1 MELTKGANTA
11 LPAGPVTITVAWSN
25 LSSSIEDV
33 DVSAFLLTGTGKV
46 TGDEGMIFY
55 GQTKSA
61 DGAVDIPIL
70 SRNGQ
75 TVLTVDPAKL
85 TAGLVKVA
93 ITATLTAQSTRPFSD
108 VGALTLTVASGG
120 NTVATFAL
128 DTKGASEAAMTLG
141 EVYERN
147 GAWKFRAVGQGFNGG
162 LQPLAEN
169 FGVSIA
175 APEPA
180 APPPPTP
187 ATPPKPAT
195 SAPPPPR
202 PAAPP
207 PSTVNLSKVS
217 LSKASPTISLE
228 KKGGTLGE
236 ITVNLNWNQGG
247 EEPKKKGFLGGL
259 LKPKGIDL
267 DLCCLFELADGQ
279 RFGIQALGNNFGQF
293 EQSPWIELAGDD
305 RTGAVTDGEW
315 MRINGGKWDQIKRV
329 LIYAMIYEGVPNWSS
344 TDGVVTLYAPGNPDV
359 EVRMEGTSN
368 ERICA
373 VAMLEND
380 RGNLKITRENLYFK
394 GAQDMDKHFRFDLQW
409 TAGRK

>member
-11 LPAGPVTITVAWSN
+11 LPAGPITVTVRWSG
-25 LSSSIEDV
+25 LSQAIQDV
-33 DVSAFLLTGTGKV
+33 DVSAFLLTESGKV

-61 DGAVDIPIL
+61 DGAVEIPIL

-75 TVLTVDPAKL
+75 TVLTVDPARL
-85 TAGLVKVA
+85 SAGLNKVA
-93 ITATLTAQSTRPFSD
+93 ITATLTAASVRPFSD
-108 VGALTLTVASGG
+108 VGDLSLAVSSGG
-120 NTVATFAL
+120 SDVATFKL
-128 DTKGASEAAMTLG
+128 ETKGAGEAAMILG

-162 LQPLAEN
+162 LQPLAES

-180 APPPPTP
+180 PKAAPTPPPAAKAPPPPAAP
-187 ATPPKPAT
+187 PEPPKPA
-195 SAPPPPR
+195 
-202 PAAPP
+202 
-207 PSTVNLSKVS
+207 VNLSKVS

-236 ITVNLNWNQGG
+236 ITVNLNWNQSSA
-247 EEPKKKGFLGGL
+247 KKSGFLGGL
-259 LKPKGIDL
+259 VKPKGIDL

-279 RFGIQALGNNFGQF
+279 RFGVQALGNNFGNY
-293 EQSPWIELAGDD
+293 QSAPYIELAGDD
-305 RTGAVTDGEW
+305 RTGAVAGGEW
-315 MRINGGKWDQIKRV
+315 MRINGGQWDKIRRI
-329 LIYAMIYEGVPNWSS
+329 LIYAMIYEGVPNWSA
-344 TDGVVTLYAPGNPDV
+344 TDGVVTLFAPGNPDV

-394 GAQDMDKHFRFDLQW
+394 GAQEMDKHFRFDLQW